1 MAQIGSRTGNKGRSK
16 FNGMKRVSPLKPG
29 LRGSQN
35 WMAAQMR
42 AAKHSPKAFMRFIFK
57 IVGTF
62 VALILLG
69 LWLGGYLPAIR
80 ENLNS
85 WKIERLMAAGFVVE
99 QIDVMGEGRLN
110 ERDIRLAAKIQPGS
124 YFFGV
129 DLDAARDRTES
140 LPWVD
145 RAVVRRLWPNRIV
158 VQVVETTPYALWQN
172 EGKLH
177 LLAETGAVILAADA
191 AVSIPPELKI
201 YVGESAPAQVQIIE
215 AKLKPY
221 PELWSRVE
229 SLVQFPSGRW
239 DLHMRNES
247 VVRLPFE
254 DIDAAVQRLAK
265 LDRETFIL
273 SREVGTIDLRLSDRI
288 GLTAK
293 PAQDTQ
299 SS

>member
-1 MAQIGSRTGNKGRSK
+1 M
-16 FNGMKRVSPLKPG
+16 RVSPLKPG

-42 AAKHSPKAFMRFIFK
+42 AAKHSPKAFMRFILK

-62 VALILLG
+62 SLLIFIG
-69 LWLGGYLPAIR
+69 LWLGGFLPAIKD
-80 ENLNS
+80 NLNG
-85 WKIERLMAAGFVVE
+85 WKVDRLMAAGFVVE

-110 ERDIRLAAKIQPGS
+110 ERDIRLAAQIQTGS

-145 RAVVRRLWPNRIV
+145 RAIVRRLWPNRIV

-172 EGKLH
+172 EGQLH
-177 LLAETGAVILAADA
+177 LLSDTGAPIISVDAAD
-191 AVSIPPELKI
+191 SIPSGLKT
-201 YVGESAPAQVQIIE
+201 YVGPNAPAEALIIE
-215 AKLKPY
+215 ATLEPY
-221 PELWSRVE
+221 SELWSRVE
-229 SLVQFPSGRW
+229 SLVRFPSGRW
-239 DLHMRNES
+239 DLHMRNETI
-247 VVRLPFE
+247 VRLPVE
-254 DIDAAVQRLAK
+254 NVDAAVQRLAK

-273 SREVGTIDLRLSDRI
+273 SREVGAIDLRIGDRI

-293 PAQDTQ
+293 PAQDTH
-299 SS
+299 ST

>member
-1 MAQIGSRTGNKGRSK
+1 MAAVKKGRSK
-16 FNGMKRVSPLKPG
+16 FNGMMRVSPLKPG

-42 AAKHSPKAFMRFIFK
+42 AAKHSPKAFLRFILK

-62 VALILLG
+62 AFLIFIG
-69 LWLGGYLPAIR
+69 LWLGGFLPTIR
-80 ENLNS
+80 QSLNT
-85 WKIERLMAAGFVVE
+85 WKVERLMAAGFVVE

-110 ERDIRLAAKIQPGS
+110 ERDIRLAAQIQTGS

-172 EGKLH
+172 EGQLH
-177 LLAETGAVILAADA
+177 LLSDTGALIIPVEAAA
-191 AVSIPPELKI
+191 SIPPALKT
-201 YVGESAPAQVQIIE
+201 YVGQNAPAEAQIIE
-215 AKLKPY
+215 AKLEPY
-221 PELWSRVE
+221 SELWSRVD
-229 SLVQFPSGRW
+229 SLVRFPSGRW
-239 DLHMRNES
+239 DLHLRNES
-247 VVRLPFE
+247 VVRLPVE
-254 DIDAAVQRLAK
+254 GVDVALRRLAK

-273 SREVGTIDLRLSDRI
+273 SREIGTIDLRLSDRI
-288 GLTAK
+288 GLMAK

>member
-1 MAQIGSRTGNKGRSK
+1 MAAVNKGKSK
-16 FNGMKRVSPLKPG
+16 FAGMTRVSPLKPG

-42 AAKHSPKAFMRFIFK
+42 AAKHSPKAFIRFILK
-57 IVGTF
+57 ILVTF
-62 VALILLG
+62 LALIFLG

-80 ENLNS
+80 ENANA
-85 WKIERLMAAGFVVE
+85 WKVERLMSAGFVVE

-110 ERDIRLAAKIQPGS
+110 ERDIRMAAQIQRGS

-140 LPWVD
+140 LPWVE

-172 EGKLH
+172 EGQLH
-177 LLAETGAVILAADA
+177 LLADTGEAIIPVSAAQ
-191 AVSIPPELKI
+191 SIPEGLKV
-201 YVGESAPAQVQIIE
+201 YVGKSAPEEAKAIE
-215 AKLKPY
+215 AAISPY
-221 PELWSRVE
+221 GEIWTRVE
-229 SLVQFPSGRW
+229 SLVRYPSGRW
-239 DLHMRNES
+239 DLHLRNKT
-247 VVRLPFE
+247 VVKLPTDQIE
-254 DIDAAVQRLAK
+254 AALQRLAA

-273 SREVGTIDLRLSDRI
+273 SRDVGSIDMRLSDRI
-288 GLTAK
+288 GLMAK
-293 PAQDTQ
+293 PATISQ

>member
-1 MAQIGSRTGNKGRSK
+1 MAALKNRQSK
-16 FNGMKRVSPLKPG
+16 FSGMMRVSPMKPG

-42 AAKHSPKAFMRFIFK
+42 AARHSPRAFMMFILK
-57 IVGTF
+57 IIGTF
-62 VALILLG
+62 LGLIFLG
-69 LWLGGYLPAIR
+69 LWLGGYLPTIR
-80 ENLNS
+80 KNMNV
-85 WKIERLMAAGFVVE
+85 WKVERLMAAGFVVE

-110 ERDIRLAAKIQPGS
+110 ERDIRLAAQIQTGA

-172 EGKLH
+172 DGKLH
-177 LLAETGAVILAADA
+177 LLADSGQPIVPVDQADSVPA
-191 AVSIPPELKI
+191 GLKT
-201 YVGESAPAQVQIIE
+201 YVGAKAASDAKIIE
-215 AKLKPY
+215 AKLSSHH
-221 PELWSRVE
+221 EIWSRVD

-239 DLHMRNES
+239 DLHLNNENI
-247 VVRLPFE
+247 VRLPVE
-254 DIDAAVQRLAK
+254 QVEAAILRLAK
-265 LDRETFIL
+265 LDRESFIL
-273 SREVGTIDLRLSDRI
+273 SRNVGTIDMRLHDRI
-288 GLTAK
+288 SLKPHAAK
-293 PAQDTQ
+293 AQH

>member
-1 MAQIGSRTGNKGRSK
+1 MAALKNRQSK
-16 FNGMKRVSPLKPG
+16 FSGMMRVSPLKPG

-42 AAKHSPKAFMRFIFK
+42 AAKHSPKAFFRFILK

-62 VALILLG
+62 LFLIFIG
-69 LWLGGYLPAIR
+69 LWLGGYLPKIR
-80 ENLNS
+80 ESLNS
-85 WKIERLMAAGFVVE
+85 WKVERLMAAGFVVE
-99 QIDVMGEGRLN
+99 QVDVMGEGRLN
-110 ERDIRLAAKIQPGS
+110 ERDIRLAAQIRTGS

-129 DLDAARDRTES
+129 DLNAARDRTES

-172 EGKLH
+172 EGQLH
-177 LLAETGAVILAADA
+177 LLANSGEPIIPVEQ
-191 AVSIPPELKI
+191 AVSIPPRLKTYI
-201 YVGESAPAQVQIIE
+201 GPKAPEQAKVIE
-215 AKLKPY
+215 AQLVAY
-221 PELWSRVE
+221 AEIWSRVE

-239 DLHMRNES
+239 DLHMNND
-247 VVRLPFE
+247 VIVRLPAE
-254 DIDAAVQRLAK
+254 NVDSAVRRLAE

-273 SREVGTIDLRLSDRI
+273 SREVGTIDLRLHDRI

-293 PAQDTQ
+293 PSQDSRST
-299 SS
+299 

>member
-1 MAQIGSRTGNKGRSK
+1 MAAVRKGKSK
-16 FNGMKRVSPLKPG
+16 FNGMMRVSPLKPG

-42 AAKHSPKAFMRFIFK
+42 AAKHSPKAFIRFLLKVI
-57 IVGTF
+57 GTF
-62 VALILLG
+62 CVLIFVG

-80 ENLNS
+80 DSLNS
-85 WKIERLMAAGFVVE
+85 WKVERLMAAGFVVE

-110 ERDIRLAAKIQPGS
+110 ERDIRLAAQIQTGT

-172 EGKLH
+172 EGELH
-177 LLAETGAVILAADA
+177 LLSETGSLIVPVKEAASVPTGLKVYIGADA
-191 AVSIPPELKI
+191 PETAKH
-201 YVGESAPAQVQIIE
+201 IE
-215 AKLKPY
+215 ATLEPHS
-221 PELWSRVE
+221 ELWSRVD

-239 DLHMRNES
+239 DLHLQNETI
-247 VVRLPFE
+247 VKLPVEDVEGAVR
-254 DIDAAVQRLAK
+254 RLSQ

-273 SREVGTIDLRLSDRI
+273 SREVGTIDLRLADRI

-293 PAQDTQ
+293 PVQ
-299 SS
+299 SARSS

>member
-1 MAQIGSRTGNKGRSK
+1 MAAVKKGRSK
-16 FNGMKRVSPLKPG
+16 FNGMMRVSPLKPG

-42 AAKHSPKAFMRFIFK
+42 AAKHSPKAFVHFILK

-62 VALILLG
+62 AFLIFIG

-80 ENLNS
+80 KGLHN
-85 WKIERLMAAGFVVE
+85 WKIDRLMAAGFVVE

-110 ERDIRLAAKIQPGS
+110 ERDIRLAAQIQRGS

-172 EGKLH
+172 DGKLH
-177 LLAETGAVILAADA
+177 LLSEKGALIVPVEAAASVPAGLKTFIGSDA
-191 AVSIPPELKI
+191 PEAAKT
-201 YVGESAPAQVQIIE
+201 IE
-215 AKLKPY
+215 ATLSPY
-221 PELWSRVE
+221 GEIWSRVE

-239 DLHMRNES
+239 DLHMRNEAI
-247 VVRLPFE
+247 VRLPIE
-254 DIDAAVQRLAK
+254 GVETAIQRLAR

-273 SREVGTIDLRLSDRI
+273 SRDVGTIDLRLNDRI
-288 GLTAK
+288 GLRAK
-293 PAQDTQ
+293 PDLDTQ

>member
-1 MAQIGSRTGNKGRSK
+1 MAAVKKGRSK
-16 FNGMKRVSPLKPG
+16 FKGLMRVSPLKPG

-42 AAKHSPKAFMRFIFK
+42 AAKHSPKAFMRFILK

-62 VALILLG
+62 SLLIFIG
-69 LWLGGYLPAIR
+69 LWLGGYLPTIR
-80 ENLNS
+80 SSLNG
-85 WKIERLMAAGFVVE
+85 WKVDRLMAAGFVVE

-110 ERDIRLAAKIQPGS
+110 ERDIRLAAQIQTGS

-172 EGKLH
+172 KGQLH
-177 LLAETGAVILAADA
+177 LLSDTGALIVPVDATASIPATLKTYIGADA
-191 AVSIPPELKI
+191 P
-201 YVGESAPAQVQIIE
+201 SASKKIE
-215 AKLKPY
+215 ATLAPY
-221 PELWSRVE
+221 HEIWSRVE
-229 SLVQFPSGRW
+229 SLVRFPSGRW
-239 DLHMRNES
+239 DLHLNNES
-247 VVRLPFE
+247 VVRLPV
-254 DIDAAVQRLAK
+254 DNVDATVRRLAK
-265 LDRETFIL
+265 IDRETFIL
-273 SREVGTIDLRLSDRI
+273 SREVGTIDLRLGNRI
-288 GLTAK
+288 GLTPK
-293 PAQDTQ
+293 PALDTH

>member
-1 MAQIGSRTGNKGRSK
+1 MAAVKKGRSK
-16 FNGMKRVSPLKPG
+16 FNGMTRVSPLKPG

-42 AAKHSPKAFMRFIFK
+42 AAKHSPKAFARFMLK
-57 IVGTF
+57 IIGTF
-62 VALILLG
+62 VALIILG

-80 ENLNS
+80 NNLNT
-85 WKIERLMAAGFVVE
+85 WKVERLMAAGFVVE

-110 ERDIRLAAKIQPGS
+110 ERDIRLAAQIQTGS

-158 VQVVETTPYALWQN
+158 VQIVETTPYALWQN
-172 EGKLH
+172 EGQLH
-177 LLAETGAVILAADA
+177 LLADTGALIVPVDES
-191 AVSIPPELKI
+191 VSVPPALKTYI
-201 YVGESAPAQVQIIE
+201 GENAPAAAKTIE
-215 AKLKPY
+215 AKLEPY
-221 PELWSRVE
+221 SDIWLRVE

-239 DLHMRNES
+239 DLHLRNES
-247 VVRLPFE
+247 VVHLPA
-254 DIDAAVQRLAK
+254 DDVDAAVYRLAK

-273 SREVGTIDLRLSDRI
+273 SRDIGTIDLRLPDRI

-293 PAQDTQ
+293 PALDTQ

>member
-1 MAQIGSRTGNKGRSK
+1 MAQIGSRTGKKGKSK
-16 FNGMKRVSPLKPG
+16 FNGMMRVSPLKPG

-42 AAKHSPKAFMRFIFK
+42 AAKHSPKALLRFLLK
-57 IVGTF
+57 VLGTF
-62 VALILLG
+62 FTLIFLG

-80 ENLNS
+80 DSLNS

-110 ERDIRLAAKIQPGS
+110 ERDIRLAAQIQTGS

-172 EGKLH
+172 EGRLH
-177 LLAETGAVILAADA
+177 LLSDSGDLIIPVDAAD
-191 AVSIPPELKI
+191 SIPPGLKT
-201 YVGESAPAQVQIIE
+201 YVGLNAPVE
-215 AKLKPY
+215 AKRIETELAPY
-221 PELWSRVE
+221 SDLWSRVD
-229 SLVQFPSGRW
+229 SLVHFPSGRW
-239 DLHMRNES
+239 DLHMRNQS
-247 VVRLPFE
+247 VVRLPV
-254 DIDAAVQRLAK
+254 DNVDAAIRRLVE

-273 SREVGTIDLRLSDRI
+273 SRDVGAIDLRLSDRI
-288 GLTAK
+288 TIAPK
-293 PAQDTQ
+293 PAQEAH

>member
-1 MAQIGSRTGNKGRSK
+1 MAALKNRQSK
-16 FNGMKRVSPLKPG
+16 FSGLTRVSPLKPG

-42 AAKHSPKAFMRFIFK
+42 AARHSPKALMLFILK

-62 VALILLG
+62 FCLIFVG

-80 ENLNS
+80 NNLNN
-85 WKIERLMAAGFVVE
+85 WKIDRLMAAGFVVE
-99 QIDVMGEGRLN
+99 QVDVMGEGRLN
-110 ERDIRLAAKIQPGS
+110 ERDIRLAAQIQRGS

-172 EGKLH
+172 EGELF
-177 LLAETGAVILAADA
+177 LLTEAGQPIVPANQAVSVPEGLKTYVGPDA
-191 AVSIPPELKI
+191 AE
-201 YVGESAPAQVQIIE
+201 GAQVIE
-215 AKLKPY
+215 AQLSGHH
-221 PELWSRVE
+221 EIWSRVD

-239 DLHMRNES
+239 DLHLNNETI
-247 VVRLPFE
+247 VRLPV
-254 DIDAAVQRLAK
+254 DRVDVAISRLAE
-265 LDRETFIL
+265 LDQQSFIL
-273 SREVGTIDLRLSDRI
+273 SREVGTIDLRLHDRI
-288 GLTAK
+288 GLTSQ
-293 PAQDTQ
+293 PAQDPH

>member
-1 MAQIGSRTGNKGRSK
+1 MAAVKKGRSK
-16 FNGMKRVSPLKPG
+16 FNGMMRVSPLKPG

-42 AAKHSPKAFMRFIFK
+42 AAKHSPKAFVRFILK

-62 VALILLG
+62 AALIFLG

-80 ENLNS
+80 ENLNT
-85 WKIERLMAAGFVVE
+85 WKIERLMSAGFVVE

-110 ERDIRLAAKIQPGS
+110 ERDIRLAAQIQPGS

-172 EGKLH
+172 EGQLH
-177 LLAETGAVILAADA
+177 LLADSGALIVPVDASVSVPSALKTYIGET
-191 AVSIPPELKI
+191 
-201 YVGESAPAQVQIIE
+201 APAEAKIIE
-215 AKLKPY
+215 AALEPY
-221 PELWSRVE
+221 SDVWSRVD

-239 DLHMRNES
+239 DLHMRNAA
-247 VVRLPFE
+247 VVRLPVE
-254 DIDAAVQRLAK
+254 NVDAAVRRLAR

-273 SREVGTIDLRLSDRI
+273 SREIGTIDLRLPDRI

-293 PAQDTQ
+293 PAYDTQ

>member
-1 MAQIGSRTGNKGRSK
+1 MAAVKKGRSK
-16 FNGMKRVSPLKPG
+16 FNGMTRVSPLKPG

-42 AAKHSPKAFMRFIFK
+42 AAKHSPKAFARFMLK
-57 IVGTF
+57 IIGTF
-62 VALILLG
+62 TALIILG
-69 LWLGGYLPAIR
+69 LWLGGYLPTIR
-80 ENLNS
+80 DSLNT

-110 ERDIRLAAKIQPGS
+110 ERDIRLAAQIQTGS

-177 LLAETGAVILAADA
+177 LLADTGALIVPVDA
-191 AVSIPPELKI
+191 SVSVPPALKTYI
-201 YVGESAPAQVQIIE
+201 GESAPSAAKNIE
-215 AKLKPY
+215 AKLESY
-221 PELWSRVE
+221 SVIWSRVE

-239 DLHMRNES
+239 DLHLRNGS
-247 VVRLPFE
+247 VVRLPV
-254 DIDAAVQRLAK
+254 DDVDVAVHRLTK

-273 SREVGTIDLRLSDRI
+273 SREIGTIDLRLPDRI

-293 PAQDTQ
+293 PVLDSH

>member
-1 MAQIGSRTGNKGRSK
+1 MAKVSKGKSK
-16 FNGMKRVSPLKPG
+16 FNGMMRVSPLKPG

-42 AAKHSPKAFMRFIFK
+42 AAKHSPKALFRFILK

-62 VALILLG
+62 LVLIFLG
-69 LWLGGYLPAIR
+69 LWLGGYLPAVR
-80 ENLNS
+80 ANMNT

-99 QIDVMGEGRLN
+99 QVDVMGEGRLN
-110 ERDIRLAAKIQPGS
+110 ERDIRLAAQIETGS

-172 EGKLH
+172 EGRLH
-177 LLAETGAVILAADA
+177 LLSETGTLIVPVDA
-191 AVSIPPELKI
+191 SVSVPLGLKTYI
-201 YVGESAPAQVQIIE
+201 GPNAPTEAKTIE
-215 AKLKPY
+215 AKLEPY
-221 PELWSRVE
+221 NEIWSRVE
-229 SLVQFPSGRW
+229 TLVQFPSGRW
-239 DLHMRNES
+239 DLHMRNDAI
-247 VVRLPFE
+247 VRLPVE
-254 DIDAAVQRLAK
+254 DVDIALSRLAE
-265 LDRETFIL
+265 LDHETFIL
-273 SREVGTIDLRLSDRI
+273 SRDVGTIDLRLNDRI

-293 PAQDTQ
+293 PAQDTRA
-299 SS
+299 S

>member
-1 MAQIGSRTGNKGRSK
+1 MAKVGSRTGNKARSK
-16 FNGMKRVSPLKPG
+16 FNGMMRVSPLKPG

-42 AAKHSPKAFMRFIFK
+42 AAKHSPKALLRFLLK

-62 VALILLG
+62 FALIFLG
-69 LWLGGYLPAIR
+69 LWLGGYLPAVR
-80 ENLNS
+80 DNLNN
-85 WKIERLMAAGFVVE
+85 WKVERLMAAGFVVE

-110 ERDIRLAAKIQPGS
+110 ERDIRLAAQIQTGE

-172 EGKLH
+172 EGELNLLSDSGALIVPVKAAESVPSGLKLYI
-177 LLAETGAVILAADA
+177 G
-191 AVSIPPELKI
+191 PN
-201 YVGESAPAQVQIIE
+201 APAAAKHIE
-215 AKLKPY
+215 ATLAPY
-221 PELWSRVE
+221 NELWSRVE

-239 DLHMRNES
+239 DLHMKNETI
-247 VVRLPFE
+247 VMLPV
-254 DIDAAVQRLAK
+254 DDVKGAVQRLAQ

-273 SREVGTIDLRLSDRI
+273 SRDVGSIDLRLSDRI
-288 GLTAK
+288 GLMAK
-293 PAQDTQ
+293 PAQSTQ

>member
-1 MAQIGSRTGNKGRSK
+1 MAAVKKGKSK
-16 FNGMKRVSPLKPG
+16 FNGMMRVSPLKPG

-42 AAKHSPKAFMRFIFK
+42 AAKHSPKAFMRFMLKVI
-57 IVGTF
+57 GTF
-62 VALILLG
+62 SFLIFIG

-80 ENLNS
+80 DGLNS
-85 WKIERLMAAGFVVE
+85 WKVERLMAAGFVVE
-99 QIDVMGEGRLN
+99 QVDVMGEGRLN
-110 ERDIRLAAKIQPGS
+110 ERDIRLAAQIQTGS

-172 EGKLH
+172 EGQLH
-177 LLAETGAVILAADA
+177 LLSETGVPIIPVNAAK
-191 AVSIPPELKI
+191 SIPQGLKT
-201 YVGESAPAQVQIIE
+201 YVGVDAPSE
-215 AKLKPY
+215 AKVIESKLEPY
-221 PELWSRVE
+221 TELWSRVE
-229 SLVQFPSGRW
+229 SLVRFPSGRW
-239 DLHMRNES
+239 DLHLSNDA
-247 VVRLPFE
+247 VVRLPVE
-254 DIDAAVQRLAK
+254 DVDVAMRRLAK

-273 SREVGTIDLRLSDRI
+273 SREVGTIDMRLSDRI
-288 GLTAK
+288 SLTAK
-293 PAQDTQ
+293 PVQDTH